1 METKQLLKEFLRY
14 SSLNVL
20 GMIGL
25 SCYILADTFFI
36 SVGLGADGLAALNLA
51 IPIYSFI
58 HGAGLMFAMG
68 GATKYSIFKIQN
80 VHKTAN
86 AIFTNTL
93 CITLLTSMVFI
104 LLGLFLSETITFA
117 LGAEGVIFSMTST
130 YLRVMLLFAPVFM
143 LNDVILCFVRN
154 DGNPR
159 LSMLAMLGGSLSNIG
174 LDYIF
179 IFPLQMGIF
188 GAVFATGLAP
198 VISLLILSPHWLK
211 KTRGFHL
218 IRAKLQP
225 QMVRQILSLGFP
237 SLITEA
243 ASGMVIITFN
253 TIILHLAGT
262 IGVAAYG
269 VVANLSLVVMSIYT
283 GIAQGSQPL
292 FSKAHGFSDRA
303 GINKILGYAMTAM
316 LLISGLIYTI
326 VFFLADP
333 ITGLF
338 NSQQNQKLQEIAS
351 AGLKIYFTSVV
362 SAGFN
367 IVLSVY
373 FTSTE
378 NAIPAHMISLLRGV
392 LLIIPMAF
400 LLAHLFG
407 LTGVWLAF
415 PVTESLC
422 ALLGIQLYIRSKKNH
437 KNYH

>member
-80 VHKTAN
+80 EHKTAN

-93 CITLLTSMVFI
+93 RITLLTAMVFV

-143 LNDVILCFVRN
+143 LNNVMLCFVRN

-188 GAVFATGLAP
+188 GAVFATGFAP
-198 VISLLILSPHWLK
+198 VISLLILSPHWSR

-218 IRAKLQP
+218 IRARLQP
-225 QMVRQILSLGFP
+225 QMIGQMLSLGFP
-237 SLITEA
+237 SLITEV
-243 ASGMVIITFN
+243 ASGIVIITFN

-292 FSKAHGFSDRA
+292 FSKAYGFGDKA
-303 GINKILGYAMTAM
+303 GINKILGYAMTTM
-316 LLISGLIYTI
+316 LLVSCLVYAV

-338 NSQQNQKLQEIAS
+338 NSQQNQELQEIAS
-351 AGLKIYFTSVV
+351 VGLKIYFTSVV

-378 NAIPAHMISLLRGV
+378 NAIPAHMISLLRG
-392 LLIIPMAF
+392 LFLIVPMAF

-415 PVTESLC
+415 PVAESLC
-422 ALLGIQLYIRSKKNH
+422 ALLGIQLYIRSKKNL
-437 KNYH
+437 KNCH